1 MLDEYRIEQ
10 MGVGA
15 YVDSIDEEVITVDQ
29 AVQRAFCWS
38 NEMINNLIYST
49 VSPKRIYIPNII
61 LAEEKREDGL
71 TTTYV
76 VDGGQRT
83 EALRRFV
90 FDGHKISKS
99 IRNRYVTYQGNK
111 LDKNGKPMRD
121 ENGKLIK
128 EIKTFDLVNKTY
140 NDFPPELKKRM
151 RSCQLSAAIYQECT
165 PEDTCDLV
173 MLYNSTIPMNVS
185 QKAFTYIGT
194 FADKIKR
201 IKDNNRFLK
210 DCTMLNELDKKKGIW
225 ERVIIECVM
234 AMFHLEEWKKAPRD
248 ICKYLNENGTEEE
261 FDTLNKYFNMLIPYA
276 DKLDHTEVA
285 ELFVSKDFMAWMTL
299 MKRALDEGVSP
310 ENFGKFLIAFNDMK
324 EIKVNDTDW
333 IEIEQDKHTKDKKVI
348 QQKIDYL
355 HTLLVDFLHIKE
367 NKPNEDAESESI
379 KDSSENSEGEESAII
394 GVDDRINQ
402 NDIDFVHTHV
412 NEKVDPDDI
421 EFYNECLQDTKV
433 SANVYQ
439 QCKTALIALM
449 VYAAQNNQDQ
459 EFEQWIGEYQNA
471 DDEYSSNQGINFRFM
486 KRDFENFLVGKG
498 NAA

>member
-1 MLDEYRIEQ
+1 
-10 MGVGA
+10 
-15 YVDSIDEEVITVDQ
+15 
-29 AVQRAFCWS
+29 
-38 NEMINNLIYST
+38 
-49 VSPKRIYIPNII
+49 
-61 LAEEKREDGL
+61 
-71 TTTYV
+71 
-76 VDGGQRT
+76 
-83 EALRRFV
+83 
-90 FDGHKISKS
+90 
-99 IRNRYVTYQGNK
+99 
-111 LDKNGKPMRD
+111 
-121 ENGKLIK
+121 
-128 EIKTFDLVNKTY
+128 
-140 NDFPPELKKRM
+140 
-151 RSCQLSAAIYQECT
+151 
-165 PEDTCDLV
+165 
-173 MLYNSTIPMNVS
+173 
-185 QKAFTYIGT
+185 
-194 FADKIKR
+194 
-201 IKDNNRFLK
+201 
-210 DCTMLNELDKKKGIW
+210 
-225 ERVIIECVM
+225 
-234 AMFHLEEWKKAPRD
+234 
-248 ICKYLNENGTEEE
+248 
-261 FDTLNKYFNMLIPYA
+261 MLIPYA

-379 KDSSENSEGEESAII
+379 KDSSENSEDEESSII
-394 GVDDRINQ
+394 GVDDRIDQ

-449 VYAAQNNQDQ
+449 VYAAQNNQDH

-498 NAA
+498 NAV